1 MEGIALDFKAPLF
14 DLVLAN
20 DSTFLSPLPFSA
32 CPKWCFI
39 PFYVPVMLGTSCL
52 HVPLL
57 QMLLSSWRSCIHL
70 PSFPQMR
77 SQNSNRKKA
86 RVCICIDIYIYIY
99 IDTYL
104 YIYISRTQQQQHT
117 WRIQAVLPA
126 WQIPSVIS
134 WTKRIVSS
142 RSKGLMRKRR
152 QMWLIHRAL
161 VRVLNQNNAFSNC
174 PFYKLNSDKMW
185 RL

>member
-1 MEGIALDFKAPLF
+1 MQITEKDAINCIDIMEGIALDFKAPLF

-77 SQNSNRKKA
+77 SQNYNRKKA

-104 YIYISRTQQQQHT
+104 YIYLQNTTATTHMKNSGCTASMANSLCDFLDQKDCEFEEQR
-117 WRIQAVLPA
+117 
-126 WQIPSVIS
+126 
-134 WTKRIVSS
+134 
-142 RSKGLMRKRR
+142 
-152 QMWLIHRAL
+152 
-161 VRVLNQNNAFSNC
+161 LNEEKKTNVTY
-174 PFYKLNSDKMW
+174 P
-185 RL
+185 

>member
-1 MEGIALDFKAPLF
+1 MQITEHKDAINCIDIMEGIALDFKAPLF

-39 PFYVPVMLGTSCL
+39 PFYVPVLLGTSCL
-52 HVPLL
+52 HVSLF

-70 PSFPQMR
+70 PSFPQVQPR
-77 SQNSNRKKA
+77 NYNRKKA
-86 RVCICIDIYIYIY
+86 
-99 IDTYL
+99 
-104 YIYISRTQQQQHT
+104 YISRTQQQQQT
-117 WRIQAVLPA
+117 WRIQVVLPA

-142 RSKGLMRKRR
+142 SSKGLMRKRQ
-152 QMWLIHRAL
+152 QMWLIYRAL
-161 VRVLNQNNAFSNC
+161 VRVLNQNSVFFQL
-174 PFYKLNSDKMW
+174 PILKTEYW
-185 RL
+185 